1 MPPFSHILQYLILF
15 AEITLVKAFETFA
28 VAGFV
33 LGHFMYGVVHGVEVL
48 LLGHACQ
55 AHLVLAGAALGVHA
69 LKIKNQKVVPHS
81 LRPSNIHSANKKER
95 IGKNMELKF
104 VIPNMEK
111 TFGNLEF
118 AGEDKVVQRRIN
130 GRLTVLSRSYNLY
143 SDVQRADD
151 IVVVLPAEAGEK
163 HFGFEERVKLVN
175 PRITAE
181 GYKIG
186 TRGFTNYLLHAD
198 DMIKE

>member
-1 MPPFSHILQYLILF
+1 MK
-15 AEITLVKAFETFA
+15 T
-28 VAGFV
+28 
-33 LGHFMYGVVHGVEVL
+33 
-48 LLGHACQ
+48 
-55 AHLVLAGAALGVHA
+55 
-69 LKIKNQKVVPHS
+69 KNQESKGRSP
-81 LRPSNIHSANKKER
+81 LFKTPSNIHSANKKER

>member
-1 MPPFSHILQYLILF
+1 M
-15 AEITLVKAFETFA
+15 K
-28 VAGFV
+28 
-33 LGHFMYGVVHGVEVL
+33 
-48 LLGHACQ
+48 
-55 AHLVLAGAALGVHA
+55 
-69 LKIKNQKVVPHS
+69 
-81 LRPSNIHSANKKER
+81 
-95 IGKNMELKF
+95 LKF

-130 GRLTVLSRSYNLY
+130 GQLTVLSRSYNLY

-151 IVVVLPAEAGEK
+151 IVVVLPVEAGEK

-175 PRITAE
+175 PRITAV

-198 DMIKE
+198 DMVKE